1 MAAFDIVFVACAVG
15 FNSILATANACI
27 NKLGAECDA
36 ESTSFLQVKAN
47 MKKSS
52 TEPIEDMEGFH
63 CDEAFEEWRRGW
75 SWAKI
80 FWCCQTQGIACDGM
94 AHGFGKNVDVPAV
107 QGDTV
112 EGALD
117 LTKSIDVVVEVD
129 TSSVNYSES
138 STGASMAFKVGPDW
152 TEDLNLC
159 TNISKNEVAARMVRL
174 PAWPDAMRI
183 KALGDDAWGYSFIY
197 LYVTDS
203 YSNTVKITVL
213 NSTSHDSHNYDH
225 WYDNTYKIG
234 SRYWV
239 DLDGVAPK
247 ENIYRVPELPEG
259 SLEQEHCTT
268 RDDPRVSS
276 AFSTISPAG
285 TPCVFGVDDADE
297 GSHCIFDDGVYGSFG
312 WCYTSKGSTSWGSCS
327 ESCPLYGPFKILG
340 TKVDEILRRLK
351 SLNAATDEASGRVN
365 VGAGTTTLAAK
376 KNAGKAP
383 ATSAAAKK
391 HAGKAAAATT
401 AAPKAGAGS
410 TTH

>member
-1 MAAFDIVFVACAVG
+1 MAAFGIVFVACAVG
-15 FNSILATANACI
+15 VRSILAAPNACV
-27 NKLGAECDA
+27 NRPGAECV
-36 ESTSFLQVKAN
+36 ESSPSLLQVKAN
-47 MKKSS
+47 MKKSNM
-52 TEPIEDMEGFH
+52 EPVEEVEPFH
-63 CDEAFEEWRRGW
+63 CDEGFEEWRRGW

-80 FWCCQTQGIACDGM
+80 AWCCQIQGIACDGM
-94 AHGFGKNVDVPAV
+94 AQDSGGNVDVPVV
-107 QGDTV
+107 QGDPL

-117 LTKSIDVVVEVD
+117 LTNSIDVVVEVD

-152 TEDLNLC
+152 TEELNLC
-159 TNISKNEVAARMVRL
+159 TNVGKSEVVARMVRL
-174 PAWPDAMRI
+174 PAWPNEMRI
-183 KALGDDAWGYSFIY
+183 KALGSDAWGFSFIY

-213 NSTSHDSHNYDH
+213 NSTSHDSHNYDLPH
-225 WYDNTYKIG
+225 DNHYHAG

-239 DLDGVAPK
+239 DLDGMAPA
-247 ENIYRVPELPEG
+247 ENTYLVPELPEG